1 MKLQTL
7 LVVIDSQ
14 QPHQP
19 ALERAAWLARRNR
32 ARLHL
37 LLIEYH
43 ATLDTSPL
51 FDSAVQAKGRAAA
64 LEQAGAWLE
73 EYVAPLRAE
82 GLELHLDVRWGKP
95 LHKVVASKVDELQPD
110 LVLKSAARNNLLQR
124 LLLTN
129 SCWQLI
135 RHCPAPLWLV
145 HHGAWQG
152 HRLCAALDPLHSA
165 DKPAELDHRLIRA
178 ARELSEQFGLQ
189 AHYLHTYAP
198 LPRTLVFDAELVG
211 DYENYVERSAKQHR
225 DALEDLI
232 GQYPIAR
239 PDTHL
244 IEGFAEEVLP
254 RFVREQNVDLLL
266 MGAVARGQLDTALI
280 GHTAERVLD
289 AVECDLLVLRPE
301 TKGSETEQ

>member
-14 QPHQP
+14 QPSQP
-19 ALERAAWLARRNR
+19 ALERAVWLARKNQ
-32 ARLHL
+32 AQLHL
-37 LLIEYH
+37 LLTEYH
-43 ATLDTSPL
+43 TALDTSPI
-51 FDSAVQAKGRAAA
+51 FDSALQAKGRAAA
-64 LEQAGAWLE
+64 LEQAGTWLE
-73 EYVAPLRAE
+73 ERVVALRAE
-82 GLELHLDVRWGKP
+82 GLDLHLDVRWGKP
-95 LHKVVASKVDELQPD
+95 LHKVALGKIGELQPD
-110 LVLKSAARNNLLQR
+110 LVLKSAARNSMLQR

-135 RHCPAPLWLV
+135 RHCPVPLWLV

-152 HRLCAALDPLHSA
+152 RRLCAALDPLHSG
-165 DKPAELDHRLIRA
+165 DKPAALDHRLIRA
-178 ARELSEQFGLQ
+178 ARELSEQLGLQ

-211 DYENYVERSAKQHR
+211 DYEGYVERSAKQHR
-225 DALEDLI
+225 DALEELI

-301 TKGSETEQ
+301 EKSSGA